1 MNQGDQ
7 SKYKLLNKN
16 FIHDKCIIGLPIE
29 IIPNIISMVHKCTSG
44 RHCVDQLPEQLDV
57 SIVHKT
63 YSGKAISVT
72 LTVPASTPLHLSLRY
87 THDSDNELF
96 SHS

>member
-1 MNQGDQ
+1 MNQSDQ
-7 SKYKLLNKN
+7 TKYKLLNEN
-16 FIHDKCIIGLPIE
+16 FIHKECINGLLIE
-29 IIPNIISMVHKCTSG
+29 KIPNIICMVHKCTSG

-57 SIVHKT
+57 CILRKT

-72 LTVPASTPLHLSLRY
+72 LTVLASTPLCLSLRY
-87 THDSDNELF
+87 AHDSDNELF